1 MRRTRARAAI
11 GLAVLALQLTLAVPA
26 TAATYHVRSD
36 GGDSEQCDGR
46 SDAAYPGKGSAQ
58 PCAWKHPFNALPP
71 DKPPRIA
78 GGDTLIIHD
87 GSYMMG
93 FGAPDTEACSG
104 DSRADC
110 VMAPVPGGPSP
121 GQPTRIL
128 GNTDRGQCKG
138 KMPEL
143 WATERARMVLRL
155 EDSSNVEVA
164 CLEVTDHSGCIKGH
178 NHAGKTAGETER
190 CRSDA
195 APFGEWGE
203 YGIYARDS
211 GNVLLRDLDIHGMAV
226 NGIRAGRVRD
236 WTLQR
241 VKLRAN
247 GWAGW
252 DGDISQGKGGSSS
265 NSGRMVFSGGEISWN
280 GCAERYP
287 GKQVFGCWGQK
298 QGGYGDGL
306 GTARSG
312 GQWLFED
319 MLVHHNTSDGLDL
332 LYMDGSG
339 SVTVRRV
346 RAEGNGGNQI
356 KVAGPTTIE
365 NSIAVGSC
373 AYFASF
379 PTSNMIEADH
389 CRAMGNTLSLTL
401 TAGALATVR
410 HNTLAGQGDCLLITQ
425 GGNAAAKV
433 LVQNNV
439 FLGGREWRSKEGS
452 HDDVCGHYAS
462 DSDASVVFER
472 NLFWKIKG
480 NKCPAGSVCESDPG
494 LTDAS
499 LAHFNATPRAGSP
512 LIDAAKPL
520 PQPKDDFNRKP
531 RPVGSAPDIGAVE
544 VQAKGPRKP

>member
-1 MRRTRARAAI
+1 MTTPRASRAFALLFVLTIATTTPAI
-11 GLAVLALQLTLAVPA
+11 
-26 TAATYHVRSD
+26 AATYHVRTD

-46 SDAAYPGKGSAQ
+46 SDAAYPGKGGMQS
-58 PCAWKHPFNALPP
+58 CAWKHPFHALPP
-71 DKPPRIA
+71 NKPARIA
-78 GGDTLIIHD
+78 GGDTLVIHD

-93 FGAPDTEACSG
+93 FGAADTDACNS

-110 VMAPVPGGPSP
+110 VMAPVPSGPSP

-128 GNTDRGQCKG
+128 GNSDKGQCKG
-138 KMPEL
+138 KMPQL
-143 WATERARMVLRL
+143 WATERARTVLRL
-155 EDSSNVEVA
+155 DDSSNVEVA
-164 CLEVTDHSGCIKGH
+164 CLELTDHSSCIKGH
-178 NHAGKTAGETER
+178 NHAGNARGDTER
-190 CRSDA
+190 CRTDA
-195 APFGEWGE
+195 APFGEWGQ
-203 YGIYARDS
+203 YGIDARDS
-211 GNVLLRDLDIHGMAV
+211 GNVVLRDLDIHGLAV
-226 NGIRAGRVRD
+226 NGIHAGRVRD

-252 DGDISQGKGGSSS
+252 DGNLGKGGSSS

-280 GCAERYP
+280 GCGERYP

-356 KVAGPTTIE
+356 KVAGPVTIE
-365 NSIAVGSC
+365 NSIAIGSC

-410 HNTLAGQGDCLLITQ
+410 QNTITGQGDCLLITQ
-425 GGNAAAKV
+425 GGNGASRV

-439 FLGGREWRSKEGS
+439 FLGGSEWRSKDGN
-452 HDDVCGHYAS
+452 HDAVCGHYAI

-480 NKCPAGSVCESDPG
+480 DKCPAGNVCGSDPG
-494 LTDAS
+494 LADAS
-499 LAHFNATPRAGSP
+499 MAHFDATPRAGSP
-512 LIDAAKPL
+512 MIDAGKPL
-520 PQPKDDFNRKP
+520 PQPKDDFNRKS
-531 RPVGSAPDIGAVE
+531 RPTGSAPDIGAVE
-544 VQAKGPRKP
+544 VQAKGSRKP